1 MRNFQDA
8 FETRKRSFISVFSIC
23 ITLPLKLRIPLRQ
36 HSITNFLVSFLVPV
50 QQFWLVL
57 EGTILIISNPSPRL
71 GEEMDTIPKAVLFQ
85 RVNLHDKIL
94 LTLICLKNVKR
105 KTFLY
110 NFEFSIV
117 CTLSEK
123 R

>member
-110 NFEFSIV
+110 NFEFSIA